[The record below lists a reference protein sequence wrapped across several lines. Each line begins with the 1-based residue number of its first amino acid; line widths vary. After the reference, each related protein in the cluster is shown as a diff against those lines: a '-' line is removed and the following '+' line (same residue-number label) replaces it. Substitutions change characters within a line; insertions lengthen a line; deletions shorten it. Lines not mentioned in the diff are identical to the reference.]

1 MAYPRRLRCAGVL
14 AVAVLMALALA
25 APAQALQV
33 GDKAP
38 DFELPGSQGKPVKL
52 SELTAKG
59 PVVIYTFIAAFTGT

>member
-1 MAYPRRLRCAGVL
+1 MSHARRLRFAG
-14 AVAVLMALALA
+14 AATAVLFALAIA
-25 APAQALQV
+25 VPAHALQV

-59 PVVIYTFIAAFTGT
+59 PVVVYTFIQAFTNT